1 MYFGTRLTNE
11 LEKAGHRPSKAE
23 RKSMSARQRVLD
35 KVFGPEK
42 SEKRFRDPM
51 SMI

>member
-1 MYFGTRLTNE
+1 MYFGTKVNSE
-11 LEKAGHRPSKAE
+11 LEKAGHKPSKGE
-23 RKSMSARQRVLD
+23 RKAMAARQRILD